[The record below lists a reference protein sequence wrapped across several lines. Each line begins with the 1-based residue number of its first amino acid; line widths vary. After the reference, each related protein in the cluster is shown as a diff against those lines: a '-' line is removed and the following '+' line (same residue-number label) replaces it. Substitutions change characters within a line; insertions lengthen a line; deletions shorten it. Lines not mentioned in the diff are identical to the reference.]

1 MNEKLTQAQAR
12 VLGSLIEKEL
22 TTPDYYPLS
31 LHALTAAC
39 NQKSNREP
47 VMSLSE
53 PEVQQALDA
62 LVTRNLAA
70 QRGEF
75 GARVPKYAHRLA
87 GTLTRTVD
95 FSRAELAV
103 VAELLLRGAQTPGE
117 LRARAAR
124 MHPYADLG
132 ELMVVLAALAQRQE
146 PVVVELPRQAG
157 RREVRYACTWLELP
171 AEEAAAA
178 PVAAAPDDREA
189 RLRALEQQVAALAA
203 AVRALQVRLGD
214 AAVADD
220 GMSG

>member
-132 ELMVVLAALAQRQE
+132 ALMAVLAALAQRQE

-157 RREVRYACTWLELP
+157 RREARYACTWLELP
-171 AEEAAAA
+171 AEEAAAV

-203 AVRALQVRLGD
+203 AVRALQARLGD

-220 GMSG
+220 G